1 MRTVRGCIRAADDTA
16 AEHVT
21 VGVRPQIG
29 LTPRGTHSR
38 GGLDLARDPRAYLE
52 HGERRLEQGL
62 QVDPGPR
69 VTADIAAEAPRARGL
84 DRAFSVKNA
93 DDASNSPTPRA
104 AHPSRARPRAHR

>member
-38 GGLDLARDPRAYLE
+38 GGLDLARDPRAYLA
-52 HGERRLEQGL
+52 HGERRLVQGL
-62 QVDPGPR
+62 QVDPGP
-69 VTADIAAEAPRARGL
+69 
-84 DRAFSVKNA
+84 
-93 DDASNSPTPRA
+93 
-104 AHPSRARPRAHR
+104 HPSDTESHPSNGSRRDGSALGISDLVEMIEALENRRTAA